1 MSESV
6 DYEEV
11 GGDPELRARYQEA
24 LAEYNKAKAQS
35 LDLQRKL
42 IFAFSNLGIDESPS
56 AALTEAPSKYQ
67 EQLTKFKE
75 YKDELENTQ
84 KAYSTQ
90 IAELRARHKAAQQ
103 LKEEKAEAFRAE
115 RKTIAQTAL
124 MSRTN
129 KPVPTTDLN
138 ARERD
143 LEAKERDLEE
153 TQTKFIETKNKHIA
167 LEEELSQQDQLSE
180 GLHLIDF
187 EQLKIENQTL
197 TDKKADKKQKLKN
210 FEDKIRLSAH
220 MLTHVK
226 EKLAFVQK
234 QNEELRKQ
242 NKEIDD
248 AYAESRTKLAS
259 MRAGRDKVRDE
270 NATLKKASGLIGMTD
285 LLYDFERRSNELE
298 LMQDKVTELK
308 TRFND
313 LTSMQHELE
322 AKIAQRQPIDP
333 ELLRL
338 NR

>member
-1 MSESV
+1 
-6 DYEEV
+6 
-11 GGDPELRARYQEA
+11 
-24 LAEYNKAKAQS
+24 
-35 LDLQRKL
+35 
-42 IFAFSNLGIDESPS
+42 
-56 AALTEAPSKYQ
+56 
-67 EQLTKFKE
+67 
-75 YKDELENTQ
+75 
-84 KAYSTQ
+84 
-90 IAELRARHKAAQQ
+90 
-103 LKEEKAEAFRAE
+103 
-115 RKTIAQTAL
+115 
-124 MSRTN
+124 
-129 KPVPTTDLN
+129 
-138 ARERD
+138 
-143 LEAKERDLEE
+143 
-153 TQTKFIETKNKHIA
+153 
-167 LEEELSQQDQLSE
+167 
-180 GLHLIDF
+180 
-187 EQLKIENQTL
+187 
-197 TDKKADKKQKLKN
+197 
-210 FEDKIRLSAH
+210 